1 MAAVG
6 RSGRRCAFTLVELLV
21 VIAIIGILVA
31 LLLPAIQ
38 AAREA
43 ARRSQCSN
51 NLKQQ
56 GLATLNYI
64 DARKKLPPARIS
76 DHSLTCFAL
85 ILPYMED
92 AALSSLLNPKIG
104 TFYDQPLAAR
114 TTVVPSYI
122 CPSADHESLVVSLVA
137 DAGQYGHTHPPAD
150 DPPNMWRGSISD
162 YMGSLSSSCAK
173 VRLFQFP
180 PPANPVGLRAPNWS
194 STTDQSFVVDG
205 AVVPCKNRAWTEVPP
220 VSSSANFPQKLSGYT
235 PRLSLAKIS
244 DGTTKTLL
252 YGEISKS
259 RADNFQV
266 FNGDVSPALAAG
278 EGLPFVPNPEPASFT
293 PGNYSYGSA
302 HPAIIQVVMLDGS
315 VQTLNREMDQAVVDR
330 MAQRD
335 DGETYDV
342 NGTIT
347 SCYTTGGGTPP
358 PF

>member
-1 MAAVG
+1 MAALSN
-6 RSGRRCAFTLVELLV
+6 RKSHSAFTLVELLV

-56 GLATLNYI
+56 GLATLNYM
-64 DARKKLPPARIS
+64 DSKRKLPPARIS

-85 ILPYMED
+85 ILPFMED
-92 AALSSLLNPKIG
+92 ATLGALMSPKIG
-104 TFYDQPLAAR
+104 TFYDQPLVAR

-122 CPSADHESLVVSLVA
+122 CPSSDHESLVVTVVA
-137 DAGQYGHTHPPAD
+137 DAGQYGHAHPPAD
-150 DPPNMWRGSISD
+150 EPPNKWRGSISD
-162 YMGSLSSSCAK
+162 YMANLSSSCAK
-173 VRLFQFP
+173 VRPFDFTA
-180 PPANPVGLRAPNWS
+180 PATPGRRVPNWA
-194 STTDQSFVVDG
+194 STTEQSFVVDG
-205 AVVPCKNRAWTEVPP
+205 AIVPCKNRAWIEVPP
-220 VSSSANFPQKLSGYT
+220 ASSSANFPQKVSSYT
-235 PRLSLAKIS
+235 PRLAIAKIT

-278 EGLPFVPNPEPASFT
+278 EGFPFVPEPEPAGFT
-293 PGNYSYGSA
+293 PGNFSYGSA
-302 HPAIIQVVMLDGS
+302 HPGVIQVVMLDGS
-315 VQTLNREMDQAVVDR
+315 VQPLNREMDPAVLDR

-335 DGETYDV
+335 DGDVYDV
-342 NGTIT
+342 NGTIK
-347 SCYTTGGGTPP
+347 SCYP
-358 PF
+358 